1 MPRTP
6 SEGTLPPLGAVDG
19 EVTLVFLNV
28 PDLLHLLRMDR
39 EATTVAL
46 ERLLDFLHVLWTEHA
61 GYPAESVDALHGN
74 YVIAFRAPADGVR
87 FCCDLQER
95 AMDVDWPKEL
105 LALNEAAEMS
115 LAPRAAFVPP
125 ARRDGIAATT
135 GRRGD
140 GARSGIALSSALLR
154 NSGQTEGSSSDR
166 SVSSSTLGPSRSY
179 RQREGH
185 ILPRWVPDLG
195 LGALPNPLRARGK
208 WGGDHASG
216 EGGGIELVATGTET
230 LASAQRQGGSFPPP
244 AARQRSDAGG
254 TVCVTIPEGDERGSR
269 SDIATTGGDGRS
281 SADTDDDE
289 ERLNRTVGS
298 GTATETEFETDPG
311 TDGEGAS
318 APSAEGAD
326 PLPSCARG
334 VVFRGLRVACG
345 ICTGVP
351 SEVYPDATT
360 SFAQWKGPVINRA
373 ARIANRAAGG
383 QTLCARYTWERALRD
398 EQDAES
404 AMASTD
410 DDESTP
416 AASSPLAD
424 GIADGIADAADEDGK
439 ADIVVRDAPH
449 SQEGGSGGHPTSNE
463 TGERANNGNGAH
475 RSDDG
480 NGPHRSDDAAAAADD
495 ALPDTE
501 EGGSGGHATSDETG
515 ERANNGNGP
524 HGSDDAA
531 ASADDAL
538 RKRAFQSWRSFP
550 KAAARTLSDASI
562 AEGDIQVSEMLE
574 ATGGSSAM
582 EPCEDQVPW
591 WLRSHHGMRTSVGS
605 SIEAQP
611 VGKLRLK
618 GVRGSIPVVQVFPES
633 LAGRAFRVRGSG
645 QQTGRILD
653 TFTSRV
659 FAQRHGARRACARDR
674 RPMTRAR
681 PRPMHCARRRRVA
694 RD

>member
-166 SVSSSTLGPSRSY
+166 SVSSSTLAPSRSY

-208 WGGDHASG
+208 WGGDRESG
-216 EGGGIELVATGTET
+216 ESGGIELVTTGTET
-230 LASAQRQGGSFPPP
+230 LASAQRQGGSFPSP

-424 GIADGIADAADEDGK
+424 GMANGIADGIADAADEDGK
-439 ADIVVRDAPH
+439 ADIAVRDA
-449 SQEGGSGGHPTSNE
+449 
-463 TGERANNGNGAH
+463 
-475 RSDDG
+475 
-480 NGPHRSDDAAAAADD
+480 
-495 ALPDTE
+495 PDTE
-501 EGGSGGHATSDETG
+501 EGGSAGHPTSNETG

-531 ASADDAL
+531 AAADDAL

-550 KAAARTLSDASI
+550 KAATRTLSDASI

>member
-140 GARSGIALSSALLR
+140 GALSGIALSSAQLR

-166 SVSSSTLGPSRSY
+166 SVSSSTLAPSRSY

-208 WGGDHASG
+208 WGGDRESG

-326 PLPSCARG
+326 AFPSCARG

-424 GIADGIADAADEDGK
+424 GIANGIADAADEDGK
-439 ADIVVRDAPH
+439 ADIVVRDAPD
-449 SQEGGSGGHPTSNE
+449 SEEGGSAGHPTSNE
-463 TGERANNGNGAH
+463 TEERANNGNGAH

-480 NGPHRSDDAAAAADD
+480 NGPHGSDDAAAA
-495 ALPDTE
+495 
-501 EGGSGGHATSDETG
+501 
-515 ERANNGNGP
+515 
-524 HGSDDAA
+524 
-531 ASADDAL
+531 ADDAL

-582 EPCEDQVPW
+582 EPCEDHVPW

-659 FAQRHGARRACARDR
+659 FAQRHGARRARARDR

-681 PRPMHCARRRRVA
+681 PRPMHCARRRHVA